1 MQLNNPGAFVGLPP
15 NGKAAVA
22 ISLGGIFLA
31 LGDSFPALIMGG
43 LPGFLSLLAL
53 LLWQAADAG
62 RWLWPLVRQRALTG
76 QPLQLGT
83 YVVDPTLIHQVG
95 AAEDAIEPFTLAF
108 LHNLVPAAV
117 AFVVAFLTLEGREL
131 VEHELSVPAVSGILL
146 SAACWSTVEVSA
158 VLLASSTGSDA
169 DFMQSAEKLTGGL
182 QQLVLKCTSAAIT
195 LVLQHMMLGS
205 DGFLASLGLVAAA
218 SGAALLQITTVTT
231 VP

>member
-1 MQLNNPGAFVGLPP
+1 MCFEAP
-15 NGKAAVA
+15 
-22 ISLGGIFLA
+22 
-31 LGDSFPALIMGG
+31 FPTEHVYSWCDQVSA
-43 LPGFLSLLAL
+43 
-53 LLWQAADAG
+53 
-62 RWLWPLVRQRALTG
+62 
-76 QPLQLGT
+76 GT